1 MTKFDYNNFRDKVF
15 KCKKCIR
22 LVKFRKLISVKKRK
36 SYLNEKYWAR
46 PIVGYG
52 NLNAEILFV
61 GLAPA
66 AHGATRTGRVF
77 TGDKSAD
84 FLFKCLFK
92 ANMCNHPYSKNRT
105 DVLKLYNNYITT
117 ALKCVPP
124 GDKPTTLEL
133 KNCFSIFDKE
143 LMFLEKKRV
152 IIALG
157 KIAFDTCIKY
167 FTNYYNL
174 QKKHKFKHSAVYKI
188 KNLYLIGCYHPSP
201 RNVNTKRINQLKM
214 VNLFLKAQK
223 LIKQKP
229 QNEL

>member
-105 DVLKLYNNYITT
+105 DGLKLYNTYITT

-143 LMFLEKKRV
+143 LMFLEKK
-152 IIALG
+152 
-157 KIAFDTCIKY
+157 KS
-167 FTNYYNL
+167 YYC
-174 QKKHKFKHSAVYKI
+174 S
-188 KNLYLIGCYHPSP
+188 
-201 RNVNTKRINQLKM
+201 R
-214 VNLFLKAQK
+214 
-223 LIKQKP
+223 
-229 QNEL
+229 

>member
-1 MTKFDYNNFRDKVF
+1 M
-15 KCKKCIR
+15 
-22 LVKFRKLISVKKRK
+22 
-36 SYLNEKYWAR
+36 
-46 PIVGYG
+46 GYG

-92 ANMCNHPYSKNRT
+92 ANMCNHPYSKNKT
-105 DVLKLYNNYITT
+105 DGLKLYNTYITT